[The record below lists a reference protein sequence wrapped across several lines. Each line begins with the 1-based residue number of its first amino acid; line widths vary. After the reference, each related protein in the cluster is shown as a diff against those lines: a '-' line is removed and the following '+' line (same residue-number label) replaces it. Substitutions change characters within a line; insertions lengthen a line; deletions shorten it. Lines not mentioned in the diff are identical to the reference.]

1 MLSFRDSGKKE
12 NMPYISW
19 ASASTGRQKI
29 KEKGGDFLGV
39 FVFMDQ
45 ICNGIYITS
54 AHIPLAK
61 IQSHGLNGKKKKC
74 WEIVVQLFVQEGR
87 KEREIS

>member
-61 IQSHGLNGKKKKC
+61 IQSHGLNGKKKMLGNCSPAICTGGK
-74 WEIVVQLFVQEGR
+74 EGKR
-87 KEREIS
+87 N